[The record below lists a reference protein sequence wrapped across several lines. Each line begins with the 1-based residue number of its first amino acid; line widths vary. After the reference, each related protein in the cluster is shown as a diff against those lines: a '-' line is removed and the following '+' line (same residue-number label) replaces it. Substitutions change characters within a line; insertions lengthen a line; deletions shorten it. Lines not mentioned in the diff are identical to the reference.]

1 MDSDTMLSNR
11 FAQSQIVRL
20 GGVFVLL
27 LIVLGTFGAG
37 LTEARKQKG
46 QKSSPPP
53 DLPGHVDYLAW
64 QLRGLHLDE
73 SGPLSQEIQNLVLD
87 HLKPWLA
94 ERTPTGVDVRREL
107 ENVFFKIRYPVT
119 CKPAAFA
126 EPWKGGLLIGAGY
139 SLGWTDI
146 DRVNTVALFENRE
159 GKTRLAAITN
169 FIPRADV
176 RYEFVKAPGTDDF
189 RFFVYGFKLGK
200 SHPRL
205 TAVLYSYD
213 GQTLKSVW
221 QIDDVY
227 DGKLT
232 VEDDQVI
239 IRFLKEDE
247 YIREVAQRRKPPR
260 YETIYKITAQG
271 LELQSQHDI
280 PF

>member
-1 MDSDTMLSNR
+1 MDFATMLFKRLSKS
-11 FAQSQIVRL
+11 FIVRSL
-20 GGVFVLL
+20 VFLL
-27 LIVLGTFGAG
+27 ALLFVIGAVGLGTG
-37 LTEARKQKG
+37 EAKKKPQKLL
-46 QKSSPPP
+46 PPP

-107 ENVFFKIRYPVT
+107 ENVFLKLRYPVT

-126 EPWKGGLLIGAGY
+126 EPWKGGLLLGAGY
-139 SLGWTDI
+139 SLGWTDN
-146 DRVNTVALFENRE
+146 DRVNTVALFENRA
-159 GKTRLAAITN
+159 GKTQLAAVTN
-169 FIPRADV
+169 FIPRAAV
-176 RYEFVKAPGTDDF
+176 RYAFVRAPGTDDF
-189 RFFVYGFKLGK
+189 RFFVYGLKLGK

-205 TAVLYSYD
+205 AAALYSYD
-213 GQTLKSVW
+213 GQTLKSLW

-227 DGKLT
+227 DGKMT

-247 YIREVAQRRKPPR
+247 YIREVAQRHKPPR
-260 YETIYKITAQG
+260 YETIYQITAQG
-271 LELQSQHDI
+271 LELQRQHDI